1 MRKRIGVLLA
11 VVGLIASSLGS
22 VAASAQE
29 RHLLY
34 MTSPDG
40 AQPGGSGEGL
50 LVFDMDKGHTF
61 VRRIDVPSFKE
72 GVRGINA
79 SAATGRL
86 YVTTNGHRVVCFD
99 LNADKVLWERTY
111 DTGCDQG
118 ALTPDGKL
126 FYVPSGFWSH
136 DQCWMVLNAISG
148 DEIAPR
154 IKTGGNSHNSLASLD
169 GSRVYLGSDL
179 KLTVVDTKDHS
190 TVMSISPIG
199 ESGVF
204 PFTFNGAQTRIYA
217 CLGKTVGFDIADL
230 TTGKVLTRVVTDGEP
245 IKRRTHGVALTPDE
259 KEIWISDQG
268 GNAVFVFDNT
278 VWPPKQAARIAIKK
292 GGHGWVAFSLD
303 GRYAYTSSVEVID
316 VKARK
321 PVTVFK
327 DERGKEFSTSK
338 FVEIVFDATGKVTRV
353 GDRFGMGRVTPT
365 K

>member
-1 MRKRIGVLLA
+1 MHKTMALLLA
-11 VVGLIASSLGS
+11 MFLA
-22 VAASAQE
+22 VAAGAQE
-29 RHLLY
+29 RHLFY

-40 AQPGGSGEGL
+40 AQPGGSGDGL
-50 LVFDMDKGHTF
+50 LIFDMDKGHSF
-61 VRRIDVPSFKE
+61 VRRIDIPSFKE

-86 YVTTNGHRVVCFD
+86 YVTTNGHRIVCFD
-99 LNADKVLWERTY
+99 LNADSVLWEKTY

-136 DQCWMVLNAISG
+136 DQCWMVIDANDG
-148 DEIAPR
+148 REIAPR
-154 IKTGGNSHNSLASLD
+154 IKVAGNSHNSLSSLD
-169 GSRVYLGSDL
+169 GSRVYLGSDTRV
-179 KLTVVDTKDHS
+179 TVVDTRDHS
-190 TVMSISPIG
+190 VKMSITPIG

-204 PFTFNGAQTRIYA
+204 PFTVNGAQTRIYC
-217 CLGKTVGFDIADL
+217 CLGKTVGFDVADL
-230 TTGKVLTRVVTDGEP
+230 TSGNVLARVLPDGEP

-259 KEIWISDQG
+259 KEIWASDQG

-278 VWPPKQAARIAIKK
+278 VWPPKQVARIPIKK

-316 VKARK
+316 VKEHK
-321 PVTVFK
+321 PLTVFK
-327 DERGKEFSTSK
+327 DEKGKEVSSSK
-338 FVEIVFDATGKVTRV
+338 YVEVVFDEKGKVTRV
-353 GDRFGMGRVTPT
+353 GDRFGVGRVA